1 MYASSIADALPLGG
15 FYLIAAAIVLV
26 SIELGWQ
33 VGNRRRQRT
42 TKERKAP
49 VSAAVGS
56 TLGLLAFLLAFTFGM
71 ASARYDTRKQNA
83 LMEANSIGT
92 TYLRAD
98 FLPAQARDEVRSLL
112 REYTVLRAG
121 GVASYMSEQ
130 GMERTADIH
139 DKLWAISADAVK
151 QSDSIAAGLYIQ
163 SLNETIDLDATRVAG
178 IRNRIPDSIW
188 LMLFLVTIFAMTA
201 LGYEFGLTGVHSW
214 ATMLLLVVVFTTVI
228 TLIADLDRPQA
239 GLIQISQQPLID
251 LLEKIN
257 APMP

>member
-112 REYTVLRAG
+112 REYTFLRAG

-139 DKLWAISADAVK
+139 GKLWAISANAVN

-163 SLNETIDLDATRVAG
+163 SLNETIDLDETRVTAS
-178 IRNRIPDSIW
+178 RSRIPHSIGW
-188 LMLFLVTIFAMTA
+188 
-201 LGYEFGLTGVHSW
+201 HCPS
-214 ATMLLLVVVFTTVI
+214 
-228 TLIADLDRPQA
+228 
-239 GLIQISQQPLID
+239 
-251 LLEKIN
+251 
-257 APMP
+257 